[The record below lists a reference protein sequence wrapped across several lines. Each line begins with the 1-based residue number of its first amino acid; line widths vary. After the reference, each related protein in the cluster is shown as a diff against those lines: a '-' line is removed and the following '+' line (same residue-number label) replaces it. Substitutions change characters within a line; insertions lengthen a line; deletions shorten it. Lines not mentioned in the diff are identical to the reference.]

1 MSDESRLE
9 RLYVDVRGSGPPIV
23 LTHGLGDSSRTWDA
37 LRGALS
43 EFRSV
48 AWDLPGHGRSEQP
61 EEPEAYSRDIALA
74 DLKALIDSTWVDPA
88 AGRDAATGKDV
99 VLVGHSLGGYLTQCH
114 AVAQPAGLRALV
126 LIATGPGFSDPER
139 RERWNRYVRRAAD
152 RFDIPAAAT
161 RLGEQHD
168 DRVMANLA
176 QLDVPVLQICGE
188 RDDGYHAAM
197 ALLER
202 KVRSVESKL
211 VAGAGHHPH
220 VSHVDEVADTI
231 RKFLARL
238 P

>member
-1 MSDESRLE
+1 MRTLPCAPVNDESRLE
-9 RLYVDVRGSGPPIV
+9 RLHIDVRDSGPPLL
-23 LTHGLGDSSRTWDA
+23 LTHGLGDSSETWDA
-37 LRGALS
+37 LRDALPR
-43 EFRSV
+43 FRSV
-48 AWDLPGHGRSEQP
+48 AWDLPGHGRSEKP
-61 EEPEAYSRDIALA
+61 EDPEAYSRDIALA
-74 DLKALIDSTWVDPA
+74 DLKALVDT
-88 AGRDAATGKDV
+88 AGDDV

-114 AVAQPAGLRALV
+114 AVARPAGLRALV
-126 LIATGPGFSDPER
+126 LIATGPGFSDTAR

-168 DRVMANLA
+168 DRVIASLA

-202 KVRSVESKL
+202 KVRNVESKL
-211 VAGAGHHPH
+211 VPGAGHHVH
-220 VSHVDEVADTI
+220 VSHATEVADTI
-231 RKFLARL
+231 RGFLARI